1 MEKERFVFNVDEQI
15 KTWYRTSFSIEA
27 NSMEEAIALA
37 KNAFGEGG
45 MEAIQ
50 MLDEYCDD
58 DVESTM
64 MDDVVDFTGRAELYS
79 YYDFNLIGSK
89 P

>member
-1 MEKERFVFNVDEQI
+1 MEKERFEFNVDEQI
-15 KTWYRTSFSIEA
+15 TTWYRTRFSIEA

-37 KNAFGEGG
+37 KKTVGEGG

-58 DVESTM
+58 AETHM
-64 MDDVVDFTGRAELYS
+64 LDDVVDFTGRAELYS
-79 YYDFNLIGSK
+79 YDDFNLIWSHS
-89 P
+89 

>member
-1 MEKERFVFNVDEQI
+1 MEKERFEFNVDEQI
-15 KTWYRTSFSIEA
+15 TTWYRTRFSIEA

-37 KNAFGEGG
+37 KKTVGEGG

-58 DVESTM
+58 AESIM

-79 YYDFNLIGSK
+79 YDDFNLIGSK
-89 P
+89 S